1 MNLYEASAF
10 PPADA
15 RRPVARMPGLTSKR
29 ISDYDQ
35 TEVKIPVA
43 AAVSGLRCWV
53 AIAIS

>member
-10 PPADA
+10 PPDA
-15 RRPVARMPGLTSKR
+15 RRAVARMPGLTSKR

-43 AAVSGLRCWV
+43 AVSGLRCWV